1 MFERACSVTGPRRG
15 IAQQILARGGHSAC
29 WDWISS
35 RRFVQSFAQN
45 QDPSTVRARAS
56 ASHRAAWAVQHRSGH
71 PATPASSDGRE
82 TAARI
87 APRALKAPHRCQNP
101 SAQKVPNPERCSG
114 IARHRAPL
122 SGRPREPTPWGP
134 EMRSQLRVSSSF
146 SSFIS
151 ASGPMAVSMQSAAC
165 A

>member
-1 MFERACSVTGPRRG
+1 MFEGACSVTGRRRSM
-15 IAQQILARGGHSAC
+15 AQQILARGGHCAC

-35 RRFVQSFAQN
+35 RRFVPCLVQN
-45 QDPSTVRARAS
+45 RDPSTVHAGAS
-56 ASHRAAWAVQHRSGH
+56 ASHRAAWAAHHRSGH
-71 PATPASSDGRE
+71 RATPASSDDRE
-82 TAARI
+82 TAAHI
-87 APRALKAPHRCQNP
+87 APRGLKAPHRCQNP

-114 IARHRAPL
+114 IARHQAPL
-122 SGRPREPTPWGP
+122 SGRPRETAPWGP

-151 ASGPMAVSMQSAAC
+151 ASGPTAVSMQSAAC

>member
-1 MFERACSVTGPRRG
+1 MFEGACSVTGRRRSM
-15 IAQQILARGGHSAC
+15 AQQILARGGHCAC

-35 RRFVQSFAQN
+35 RRFAQN
-45 QDPSTVRARAS
+45 RDPSTVHAGAS
-56 ASHRAAWAVQHRSGH
+56 ASHRAAWAAHHRSGH
-71 PATPASSDGRE
+71 RATPASSDGRE

-122 SGRPREPTPWGP
+122 SGRPRETAPWGP
-134 EMRSQLRVSSSF
+134 VMRSQLRVSSSS

-151 ASGPMAVSMQSAAC
+151 ASGPTAASMQSAAC

>member
-1 MFERACSVTGPRRG
+1 MFKGTCLVMSPRF
-15 IAQQILARGGHSAC
+15 IMAPQILARGGHSAS

-45 QDPSTVRARAS
+45 RDPSTVHAGAS
-56 ASHRAAWAVQHRSGH
+56 ASHRAAWAVHHCSGH
-71 PATPASSDGRE
+71 RATPASSDGRE

-122 SGRPREPTPWGP
+122 SGRPRETALWGP
-134 EMRSQLRVSSSF
+134 VMRSQLRVSSS
-146 SSFIS
+146 SLSFIS
-151 ASGPMAVSMQSAAC
+151 ASGPTAASMQSAAC